1 MIMSDNTRTLV
12 DSIFELAREG
22 GVSISKTSLIQAY
35 NTVLLTKGIQPLED
49 YLVFD
54 VCMQKFKKQNPKH

>member
-12 DSIFELAREG
+12 DSIFELARES
-22 GVSISKTSLIQAY
+22 GVPISKTSLIQAY
-35 NTVLLTKGIQPLED
+35 NTVLLSKSIQPLED

-54 VCMQKFKKQNPKH
+54 VCM